1 MGHRYLQI
9 DLATARPET
18 LVARLLQRALEK
30 AREAHARSDG
40 AARVRDDSA
49 ARVRA
54 LAQSI
59 DILAELRRALDL
71 QAGGELAANLERLYD
86 FATDR
91 LISAGA
97 TRASGTIE
105 EAIRALEPIV
115 EAFSAIAVAQPAA
128 HEGAP

>member
-9 DLATARPET
+9 DLATARPEA

-30 AREAHARSDG
+30 AREALARSDG
-40 AARVRDDSA
+40 A

-71 QAGGELAANLERLYD
+71 QAGGELAANLDRLYD
-86 FATDR
+86 FAADR

-97 TRASGTIE
+97 TREQGALA
-105 EAIRALEPIV
+105 EAICALEPIV

-128 HEGAP
+128 SGGAA